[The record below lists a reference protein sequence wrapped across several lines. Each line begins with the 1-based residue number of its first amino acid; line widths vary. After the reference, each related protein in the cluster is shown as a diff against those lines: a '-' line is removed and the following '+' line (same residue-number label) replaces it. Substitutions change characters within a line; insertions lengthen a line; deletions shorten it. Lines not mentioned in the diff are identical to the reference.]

1 MCPRFDRA
9 AASAPARSGVVE
21 GAIEPPEG
29 RQRPIDHRFDVA
41 LLRDVGSDEDRLA
54 AGGLDPRDDFLAL
67 SLAASADDD
76 LRALLGE
83 FECGGTADPG
93 VATRDEYDAA
103 CNMTR
108 EVLHTSTGSK
118 ADARAPQ
125 SESSAGMV
133 APTAMARERLPTSR
147 RVPVCRHRPGDS
159 SRRSRSPA

>member
-9 AASAPARSGVVE
+9 GASAPARSRRVE

-29 RQRPIDHRFDVA
+29 RQRPFDHRFDVA

-93 VATRDEYDAA
+93 VATSDEYDAA
-103 CNMTR
+103 CNVTR

-118 ADARAPQ
+118 ADARAP
-125 SESSAGMV
+125 
-133 APTAMARERLPTSR
+133 PI
-147 RVPVCRHRPGDS
+147 RVVGWDGCAYRD
-159 SRRSRSPA
+159 AT